1 LPASPNPVIILTV
14 KRIRRLWLTVIILL
28 AACRGPV
35 SPAGDPTP
43 VPPTSTPTPVPE
55 TPEAVAAAFLTAWE
69 QGDTGTMYAL
79 LSPAVRA
86 AVPPDRFAAR
96 YQSAVQTATVLTAT
110 ATLRAVLQE
119 GARAQAAA
127 RLSWETAL
135 VGTLVADTV
144 IPLVLQDGHWWVEG
158 SGDIIWPGLGE
169 ANYLYMDYQIPARA
183 NIYDRNGRALAA
195 EGKIVTVGVVPSR
208 IQDEGAV
215 LAVLSRLTG
224 LSPEAIRAR
233 YEGRPADWW
242 SPVADI
248 PAPVSIENADLLLNT
263 PGIEA
268 REKPGRVYWGDG
280 IAPHVVGWVGLIP
293 AEQAEAYRRLGY
305 RGDEWVGVAGLEA
318 WGEMYLA
325 GRHGGTLYLMS
336 PTGQTLEVLARRDAV
351 PSRALYTTLDREFQ
365 QKVEEILGD
374 RRGAIVVLD
383 VHTGA
388 VLAMASGPN
397 FNQNVFVGPGSALER
412 AAVLSHPDRPLL
424 NRATQGLYPTGSVFK
439 IVTMAAGLEK
449 GGLTPESTFWC
460 PGYWE
465 GMGAAYQKQCWKAH
479 GSINLK
485 DALTASCNTT
495 FFTVGQQLDG
505 IDPNLLPT
513 FGRAFGLGVPT
524 GLVGIPEAA
533 GLIPDPAWKQAA
545 SGTPWWPG
553 DSVNLAIGQGDLLVT
568 PLQVA
573 RMMAAVAN
581 GGTLYRPYV
590 VARIAAAGTEPE
602 VVFQP
607 EAVGTLPVSPEHLAV
622 IREALAGVTTAPIGT
637 ATHRFL
643 GMSIPVAGK
652 TGTAENPGREPHSWF
667 AGFAPA
673 DNPQIAFAV
682 VVENAG
688 EGSTV
693 AAPMARQVVEAYF
706 GLPLTPLPPEALPT
720 PTPQP

>member
-1 LPASPNPVIILTV
+1 M
-14 KRIRRLWLTVIILL
+14 KRIHRLWLTVVILL
-28 AACRGPV
+28 AACRGPA

-43 VPPTSTPTPVPE
+43 VPPTPTPTPVPE
-55 TPEAVAAAFLTAWE
+55 TPEVVAAAFLTAWE
-69 QGDTGTMYAL
+69 RGDTGTMYAL
-79 LSPAVRA
+79 LSPAVQA

-96 YQSAVQTATVLTAT
+96 YQAALQTATVLTAT
-110 ATLRAVLQE
+110 ATLQAILQE

-127 RLSWETAL
+127 RLSWKTAL

-158 SGDIIWPGLGE
+158 APGDLIWPGLGE
-169 ANYLYMDYQIPARA
+169 ANYLYMDYHIPARA

-208 IQDEGAV
+208 IRDEGAV

-233 YEGRPADWW
+233 YAGRPADWW

-248 PAPVSIENADLLLNT
+248 PAQVSVENADLLLNT

-336 PTGQTLEVLARRDAV
+336 PTGQTLGILARRDAV
-351 PSRALYTTLDREFQ
+351 PSRAVYTTLDREFQ

-388 VLAMASGPN
+388 VLAMASGPG

-412 AAVLSHPDRPLL
+412 AAVLSHPGRPLL

-449 GGLTPESTFWC
+449 GGLTPGSSFWC

-465 GMGAAYQKQCWKAH
+465 GMGAAYRKQCWKAH
-479 GSINLK
+479 GNINLK

-495 FFTVGQQLDG
+495 FFTVGQALDR
-505 IDPNLLPT
+505 IDPNLLPA

-533 GLIPDPAWKQAA
+533 GLMPDPAWKQAA

-553 DSVNLAIGQGDLLVT
+553 DSVNLAIGQGDLLAT

-573 RMMAAVAN
+573 RMMAAIAN

-590 VARIAAAGTEPE
+590 VASVAAVGTEPE

-607 EAVGTLPVSPEHLAV
+607 EAVGTLPVSPEHLAA
-622 IREALAGVTTAPIGT
+622 IREAMARVTTAPIGT

-652 TGTAENPGREPHSWF
+652 TGTAENPGKEPHSWF

>member
-1 LPASPNPVIILTV
+1 MNPVR
-14 KRIRRLWLTVIILL
+14 RIWLTLILLL
-28 AACRGPV
+28 AACRGPA
-35 SPAGDPTP
+35 SPTGDPTP
-43 VPPTSTPTPVPE
+43 VPPTPTPTPVPE
-55 TPEAVAAAFLTAWE
+55 TPEAVAAAFLVAWE
-69 QGDTGTMYAL
+69 QGDTDGMYGL
-79 LSPAVRA
+79 LLPSLQAVA
-86 AVPPDRFAAR
+86 PPDQFAAR
-96 YQSAVQTATVLTAT
+96 YQATVQTATVLTAT
-110 ATLRAVLQE
+110 ATLRAVLQD

-135 VGTLVADTV
+135 VGTVVTDTL
-144 IPLVLQDGHWWVEG
+144 ISLVLQDGHWWVEG
-158 SGDIIWPGLGE
+158 SPGDLIWPGLGE
-169 ANYLYMDYQIPARA
+169 ANYLYMDYHIPARA
-183 NIYDRNGRALAA
+183 NIYDRNGLALAA
-195 EGKIVTVGVVPSR
+195 EGKIVTVGVVPGR
-208 IQDEGAV
+208 IRDEGAV
-215 LAVLSRLTG
+215 LAALSRLTG

-233 YEGRPADWW
+233 YAGRPADWW
-242 SPVADI
+242 TPVADI
-248 PAPVSIENADLLLNT
+248 PAQVSVENADLLLNT

-293 AEQAEAYRRLGY
+293 AERAEEYRRQGY

-318 WGEMYLA
+318 WGEPYLA

-336 PTGQTLEVLARRDAV
+336 PTGQTLGVLARREAV
-351 PSRALYTTLDREFQ
+351 PSWAIYTTLDREFQ
-365 QKVEEILGD
+365 QKVETILGD

-388 VLAMASGPN
+388 VLAMASGPGL
-397 FNQNVFVGPGSALER
+397 NQNVFVGPGSGPER
-412 AAVLSHPDRPLL
+412 AAVLNHRDRPLL
-424 NRATQGLYPTGSVFK
+424 NRATQGVYPTGSVFK
-439 IVTMAAGLEK
+439 VVTMAAGLEK
-449 GGLTPESTFWC
+449 GGLTPESGFWC

-465 GMGAAYQKQCWKAH
+465 GMGPAYRKECWKAH

-495 FFTVGQQLDG
+495 FFTVGQALDR
-505 IDPNLLPT
+505 IDPTILPS
-513 FGRAFGLGVPT
+513 FGRAFGLGVAT
-524 GLVGIPEAA
+524 GIIGIPETP
-533 GLIPDPAWKQAA
+533 GLMPDPAWKQAA
-545 SGTPWWPG
+545 YGTPWWPG
-553 DSVNLAIGQGDLLVT
+553 DTVNLAVGQGDLLAT

-590 VARIAAAGTEPE
+590 VARIGAAGTEPE
-602 VVFQP
+602 RVFGP

-622 IREALAGVTTAPIGT
+622 IREALRGVTTAPIGT

-652 TGTAENPGREPHSWF
+652 TGTAENPGKEPHSWF

-673 DNPQIAFAV
+673 DSPQIAFAV
-682 VVENAG
+682 IVENAG

>member
-1 LPASPNPVIILTV
+1 MSPILTV
-14 KRIRRLWLTVIILL
+14 TARIGPLLLVVLLLVGCAGPASLT
-28 AACRGPV
+28 
-35 SPAGDPTP
+35 PADPTP
-43 VPPTSTPTPVPE
+43 PVPTPTPTPVPE
-55 TPEAVAAAFLTAWE
+55 TPETVAAAFLGAWE
-69 QGDTGTMYAL
+69 RGNPEMMYTL
-79 LSPAVRA
+79 LSPSIQAMVSPENFASRYRA
-86 AVPPDRFAAR
+86 AL
-96 YQSAVQTATVLTAT
+96 QTATVLTAT
-110 ATLRAVLQE
+110 ATLQAVLQE
-119 GARAQAAA
+119 GSRAQAAA
-127 RLSWETAL
+127 RLVWETAL
-135 VGTLVADTV
+135 VGTLITDTV
-144 IPLVLQDGHWWVEG
+144 ISLSLWDGHWWVEG
-158 SGDIIWPGLGE
+158 ALGDLIWPGLGE
-169 ANYLYMDYQIPARA
+169 ANYLYMDYHIPARA
-183 NIYDRNGRALAA
+183 NIYDRNGLALAT

-208 IQDEGAV
+208 IRDEGAV

-233 YEGRPADWW
+233 YTGRPADWW
-242 SPVADI
+242 TPVADI
-248 PAPVSIENADLLLNT
+248 PAQVSVENADLLLNT

-293 AEQAEAYRRLGY
+293 AERAEDYRRLGY

-318 WGEMYLA
+318 WGELYLA

-336 PTGQTLEVLARRDAV
+336 PSGQTLAVLAHQDAV
-351 PSRALYTTLDREFQ
+351 PSRAIYTTLDREFQ
-365 QKVEEILGD
+365 QKVEEILGN

-383 VHTGA
+383 VHSGA
-388 VLAMASGPN
+388 VLAMASGPG
-397 FNQNVFVGPGSALER
+397 FNQNIFVGPGSGPER
-412 AAVLSHPDRPLL
+412 AAVLSNPDRPLL
-424 NRATQGLYPTGSVFK
+424 NRATQGAYPTGSVFK
-439 IVTMAAGLEK
+439 VVTMAAGLEK
-449 GGLTPESTFWC
+449 GGLVPESPFWC
-460 PGYWE
+460 PGSWE
-465 GMGAAYQKQCWKAH
+465 GLGGAYRKQCWKAH
-479 GSINLK
+479 GNINLK

-495 FFTVGQQLDG
+495 FFTVGQMLDR
-505 IDPNLLPT
+505 IDPNLLPS
-513 FGRAFGLGVPT
+513 FGRAFGLGVAT
-524 GLVGIPEAA
+524 GIVGIPETP
-533 GLIPDPAWKQAA
+533 GLMPDPAWKQATY
-545 SGTPWWPG
+545 GTPWWPG
-553 DSVNLAIGQGDLLVT
+553 DSVNLAIGQGDLLAT

-590 VARIAAAGTEPE
+590 VARIAAAGAEPE
-602 VVFQP
+602 LVFGP
-607 EAVGTLPVSPEHLAV
+607 EVAGTLPVSPEHLAV
-622 IREALAGVTTAPIGT
+622 LREALARVTTAPIGT

-652 TGTAENPGREPHSWF
+652 TGTAENPGKAPHSWF